1 MIPTVADT
9 AEASGTVSRVR
20 ARRRRRPSTREAML
34 GIAFCVPAL
43 AGLGVFV
50 IFPLAQAIF
59 LSTRGTDINGN
70 PTRSVGAANFAAL
83 LTPDFGQVL
92 LHTLLFTVFVV

>member
-1 MIPTVADT
+1 
-9 AEASGTVSRVR
+9 
-20 ARRRRRPSTREAML
+20 ML

-70 PTRSVGAANFAAL
+70 PTRSVGAANFAASQNGVAPFQFAVSAYSCPYL
-83 LTPDFGQVL
+83 LTGFPLVSFTFGLAPCATRRQQ
-92 LHTLLFTVFVV
+92 HARH